1 MKSLWQQQCLMLAM
15 LMLSCNLQAMNVED
29 IGILAWRNSK
39 EYSDEQKCSSKRKFP
54 ILNTYCILTIIYQK
68 NIIIF

>member
-1 MKSLWQQQCLMLAM
+1 MATTVLNVGNVNVKLQLA
-15 LMLSCNLQAMNVED
+15 SYED

-39 EYSDEQKCSSKRKFP
+39 EYSDEQKCSSKRKFS